1 MNRQPP
7 LKALPAFDAAMRS
20 NSFSIAASELHVT
33 PGAVGQQI
41 RKLEHWLGVR
51 LFSRQVRQV
60 IPTAEA
66 IAYWKRVQPALA
78 QIADASRG
86 LRESRRTS
94 VRLSMPPSFAA
105 KWFTRRMAN
114 FITSHPEIELQLSS
128 SVAPVDFEREDFDLA
143 VRYFD
148 GKDAQLDASLLA
160 RDEARVYASPAYL
173 AQHRLRRPDDL
184 VRATLLHTTILPLWP
199 QWLERFG
206 KLSASRIAAIP
217 GVHFDQGLMAIEAAR
232 QGQGLVMA
240 SPLLT
245 EDEVARGDLVEPFGH
260 RIAVSGAYYVVHPRR
275 ARLRPAAGYL
285 KEWLLDEAGK
295 TGIS

>member
-1 MNRQPP
+1 M
-7 LKALPAFDAAMRS
+7 
-20 NSFSIAASELHVT
+20 
-33 PGAVGQQI
+33 
-41 RKLEHWLGVR
+41 
-51 LFSRQVRQV
+51 
-60 IPTAEA
+60 
-66 IAYWKRVQPALA
+66 
-78 QIADASRG
+78 
-86 LRESRRTS
+86 
-94 VRLSMPPSFAA
+94 
-105 KWFTRRMAN
+105 
-114 FITSHPEIELQLSS
+114 
-128 SVAPVDFEREDFDLA
+128 
-143 VRYFD
+143 

-173 AQHRLRRPDDL
+173 AQHRLSRPDDL